1 MTPQLSVNA
10 GRGPD
15 GAAVL
20 TAAGEIDMS
29 NAGIFSSALADAV
42 AGSDGEPLTVDLT
55 GVEYLDSA
63 GLAALL
69 AHVERIELVV
79 APLLAPVLTIAG
91 LADITTVRNG
101 SPG

>member
-1 MTPQLSVNA
+1 MTTQLSVNA
-10 GRGPD
+10 GQGPD

-20 TAAGEIDMS
+20 TATGEIDMS
-29 NAGIFSSALADAV
+29 NADTFATALSDAV
-42 AGSDGEPLTVDLT
+42 AGVTGKPLTVDLT
-55 GVEYLDSA
+55 RVDYLDSA

-91 LADITTVRNG
+91 LSDITTVRDR
-101 SPG
+101 